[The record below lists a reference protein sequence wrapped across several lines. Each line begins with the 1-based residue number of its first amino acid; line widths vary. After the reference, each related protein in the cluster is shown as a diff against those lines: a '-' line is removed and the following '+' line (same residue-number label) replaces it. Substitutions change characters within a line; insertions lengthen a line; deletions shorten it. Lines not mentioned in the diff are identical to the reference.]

1 MGSDEISVNA
11 SIAHIVLCCV
21 AGRGISNLQGKSFTH
36 PGMHANFFI
45 HGILGFF
52 HFQSNLL
59 DNDFKAAYLISLSA
73 TRYLA
78 LPCLNADLRRGDQ
91 AIASLHLLSGVI
103 PFALALAGQDNVALG
118 NLVIACNIISL
129 CHYSMQHNREWGWY
143 TAAASVLA
151 YFLSP
156 ATKQKVLYPLTLGLM
171 EYCAYRV
178 FCVHFQPPPA
188 PQGRR

>member
-1 MGSDEISVNA
+1 MGSDEVSVQA
-11 SIAHIVLCCV
+11 SVAHIVLCCV
-21 AGRGISNLQGKSFTH
+21 AGRGISQHQGKCFTH

-45 HGILGFF
+45 HGILGFL

-59 DNDFKAAYLISLSA
+59 NNDFNAAYLISLHA

-78 LPCLNADLRRGDQ
+78 LPCLNADLRNNDQ
-91 AIASLHLLSGVI
+91 ALASAHVLSGVI
-103 PFALALAGQDNVALG
+103 PFALALAGQDNIVLG

-129 CHYSMQHNREWGWY
+129 CHYSLQNNREWGWF
-143 TAAASVLA
+143 TAAAGVLA

-156 ATKQKVLYPLTLGLM
+156 ATKQKMLYPLTLGLM

-178 FCVHFQPPPA
+178 FTVHFAPPPP